1 MKSVQSIERSQEEIF
16 VKLPFAEV
24 WQLFKAIKGEG
35 EGKAAETVSLSP
47 L

>member
-1 MKSVQSIERSQEEIF
+1 MKSVQSIERSPEEIF
-16 VKLPFAEV
+16 LKLPFAESV
-24 WQLFKAIKGEG
+24 NSLRQSKEG